1 MPTLRN
7 RRGFALPMAILVIVV
22 LATTLAVSLSVSSSE
37 TSTNL
42 TVRGQNRAF
51 AVAQAGLEQYV
62 LRRNEIA
69 FWQQYGVGGNPSYAS
84 RTTVPDLDAITT
96 ETLTVKVSG
105 GLATIRA
112 RKIRPEL
119 SSTQPALY
127 FITSTGRDTVTKGSG
142 KAYGMQPTRTVGM
155 YAVWNT
161 NVLNV
166 MASWLSLTGLVKNGT
181 GTISGVDMC
190 GKKADK
196 AGVLTPSGELKV
208 QGNSSYFGGTPPVDT
223 SHTQAQLKATAGI
236 DWNAIKNNNSI
247 TADFV
252 VPPSSFPTAA
262 WFMADTNRFPIIR
275 IENSGGSEFSLPNV
289 GRGMLI
295 VEGDLSISGDNMWSG
310 VILVGGKLTSNGKNV
325 VAGATLSGLDALLPN
340 YTPCNSNSCK
350 SQSGDDATANG
361 NKSYIYNSCSVDK
374 ATKGMQSY
382 RPMPNTWVDNVP
394 TW

>member
-1 MPTLRN
+1 MISLRN
-7 RRGFALPMAILVIVV
+7 RDGFALPMAILVTVV
-22 LATTLAVSLSVSSSE
+22 LATTVAVSLSVTSSDSSS
-37 TSTNL
+37 NL
-42 TVRGQNRAF
+42 AVKGEARAL
-51 AVAQAGLEQYV
+51 AVAQAGLEQYL
-62 LRRNEIA
+62 LRRQDLA
-69 FWQQYGVGGNPSYAS
+69 FWKLDPTKAALAA
-84 RTTVPDLDAITT
+84 VPDPATYSAESL
-96 ETLTVKVSG
+96 LVRVPG
-105 GLATIRA
+105 GFAYVRA
-112 RKIRPEL
+112 QLVRPEI
-119 SSTQPALY
+119 STAQPALY
-127 FITSTGRDTVTKGSG
+127 FITSAGTDTVSRGSG
-142 KAYGMQPTRTVGM
+142 RAFFLKPKRAVGV

-190 GKKADK
+190 GKKADM
-196 AGVLTPSGELKV
+196 AGVLVPGGELKV
-208 QGNSSYFGGTPPVDT
+208 QGNSAYFGGTPPVDT
-223 SHTQAQLKATAGI
+223 SKTQAQLKAVAGI
-236 DWNAIKNNNSI
+236 DWNAVKNQNSI
-247 TADFV
+247 VADFV

-262 WFMADTNRFPIIR
+262 WFNADTTRWPIIR
-275 IENSGGSEFSLPNV
+275 VENSGGSEFSLPNV

-325 VAGATLSGLDALLPN
+325 VAGATLSGLDALLPG
-340 YTPCNSNSCK
+340 YTPCTSNTCK

-374 ATKGMQSY
+374 ATKGMQSF